1 MSLNH
6 IVSQNTSDKLDC
18 SFRDVIARNLTCES
32 LNAPAPLAGLP
43 IVADIGYTLTVAN
56 MRDQKVNAVYLSS
69 TEASQLTLPLAN
81 AELYAFI
88 PSGKSYTI
96 SFYYNA
102 PISIGVIAPSY
113 LNVRNNDNFTNI
125 TSFYGNARKVDIII
139 ANVGG
144 AFVYLV

>member
-18 SFRDVIARNLTCES
+18 TFRDVICRNLTCES
-32 LNAPAPLAGLP
+32 LNAPTPLSGLP
-43 IVADIGYTLTVAN
+43 VIATGNYTLTVAN
-56 MRDQKVNAVYLSS
+56 MRDQKVNAVYMSE
-69 TEASQLTLPLAN
+69 TESNTLYLPLVN

-96 SFYYNA
+96 SFYYSA
-102 PISIGVIAPSY
+102 PTSVSVEASY
-113 LNVRNNDNFTNI
+113 LNVRGSTNI
-125 TSFYGNARKVDIII
+125 TNISSTYGTARKVDVVI